1 MATGWKKILHE
12 ESAAADFPTL
22 NQNTTGSAATL
33 TNERAIEISGDIT
46 GTANFDGSD
55 DIDIT
60 STLGADVVD
69 GSNIADDSIDS
80 EHYVNRS
87 IDTGHIQH
95 DAITAEKIADNAVE
109 TDHIGASQ
117 VTNAKIANDAVDI
130 NKIAANAVHTTELKD
145 GAVTQAKIADEAV
158 GTDQIEPQSIT
169 SGLLN
174 QGVINDSQLIA
185 NDVINSQH
193 YANASIDGVHISADV
208 ITGQTAETSVADD
221 DVILIYDTSA
231 TALRKMTK
239 SNFVSGLSGDTTLSN
254 EQVQDIVGA
263 MVSGNSESGIT
274 VTYQDADGTI
284 DFSVSSQTD
293 NNFTTTLKNKLDGIE
308 GSADVTDSTNVT
320 AAGALMDSECTSLSD
335 VKALN
340 QSVVSGASPNFSTA
354 NMSDATDKR
363 FMSNA
368 QEVKLDSV
376 ESNADVTDSTN
387 VKSALNA
394 NLGTLTLGDSDDTVS
409 IPGNLTVSGA
419 TTTLNTATLT
429 VEDKNIKL
437 ADVSSPT
444 TTTANGA
451 GIQVETSA
459 TEAEFPELKW
469 DNSGKLTGWT
479 LSDHKSTANEDF
491 PVSVMKFG
499 TAAPSGQPDA
509 GQGTFFA
516 DATNNEI
523 YIYV

>member
-33 TNERAIEISGDIT
+33 TTARAIAVSGDIT
-46 GTANFDGSD
+46 GSANFNGSAG
-55 DIDIT
+55 ISIS

-87 IDTGHIQH
+87 IDTGHLQH
-95 DAITAEKIADNAVE
+95 DAVTAEKIADNAIE
-109 TDHIGASQ
+109 TAHIGASQ
-117 VTNAKIANDAVDI
+117 VTGVKIANDAIDI
-130 NKIAANAVHTTELKD
+130 NKIAANAVHTSELKD
-145 GAVTQAKIADEAV
+145 GAVTTAKITDLNVTNAKLADEAV
-158 GTDQIEPQSIT
+158 DNNK
-169 SGLLN
+169 LADDA
-174 QGVINDSQLIA
+174 VDS
-185 NDVINSQH
+185 NNYVDG
-193 YANASIDGVHISADV
+193 SIDGAHLSADV
-208 ITGQTAETSVADD
+208 ITGQTAETSVAND

-239 SNFVSGLSGDTTLSN
+239 ANFVSGLSGDTTLSN

-308 GSADVTDSTNVT
+308 GSADVTDATNVT
-320 AAGALMDSECTSLSD
+320 AAGALMDSECASLAD
-335 VKALN
+335 VKALD
-340 QSVVSGASPNFSTA
+340 QSVISGASPTFSTA
-354 NMSDATDKR
+354 NMTDATDKR

-368 QEVKLDSV
+368 QETKLDGI

-394 NLGTLTLGDSDDTVS
+394 NLGTLTLGDSNDTVS

-479 LSDHKSTANEDF
+479 LSDHKASGNEDF
-491 PVSVMKFG
+491 PVAVMKFG

-509 GQGTFFA
+509 GQGTLFA

-523 YIYV
+523 YVYV

>member
-1 MATGWKKILHE
+1 
-12 ESAAADFPTL
+12 
-22 NQNTTGSAATL
+22 
-33 TNERAIEISGDIT
+33 
-46 GTANFDGSD
+46 
-55 DIDIT
+55 
-60 STLGADVVD
+60 
-69 GSNIADDSIDS
+69 
-80 EHYVNRS
+80 
-87 IDTGHIQH
+87 
-95 DAITAEKIADNAVE
+95 
-109 TDHIGASQ
+109 
-117 VTNAKIANDAVDI
+117 
-130 NKIAANAVHTTELKD
+130 
-145 GAVTQAKIADEAV
+145 
-158 GTDQIEPQSIT
+158 
-169 SGLLN
+169 
-174 QGVINDSQLIA
+174 
-185 NDVINSQH
+185 
-193 YANASIDGVHISADV
+193 
-208 ITGQTAETSVADD
+208 
-221 DVILIYDTSA
+221 
-231 TALRKMTK
+231 MTK

-308 GSADVTDSTNVT
+308 GSADVTDATNVT
-320 AAGALMDSECTSLSD
+320 AAGALMDSECSSLAD
-335 VKALN
+335 VKALD

-354 NMSDATDKR
+354 NMTDATNKR
-363 FMSNA
+363 FMTNA
-368 QEVKLDSV
+368 QETKLDTV

-394 NLGTLTLGDSDDTVS
+394 NLGTLTLGDSNDTVS